1 MTELPLSHAQQGMWF
16 LERFSGT
23 SFVDPMT
30 FRLEGDLDVPALRWS
45 LQELVRRHEA
55 LRTRFPVTGGR
66 PAQEVLSADQ
76 AGPALPLTDLSGLP
90 RPRREPELH
99 RLLLEDQGRRFDLAR
114 GPVVRA
120 ALYRLGPREHVVR
133 VTTHHIVSD
142 AVSWWSVLFRELE
155 RLYAARRAG
164 LPSPLE
170 PVRAPYSAF
179 VRWQRDWLESLAAAR
194 ELAYWRRELEGAT
207 PLPELDLARTATKV
221 PDGAPEDR
229 RAASGR
235 QVATRWLTFPQPLYD
250 ALRDHAGRERA
261 TPFMILLT
269 AFTSLLHR
277 HTGVHD
283 ILVGTRAGFRGRPQF
298 DHTVGFLV
306 NLLPLRVHVPG
317 GGDFGDLLQAVRR
330 STLGAYV
337 HRTLPFERLVADLGL
352 QRRGSRPVVNVC
364 VSFQST
370 PEVPPALDGLKVTLI
385 NHDPFSAFDLDLGF
399 YEEDGALRAL
409 LTHDPAQYDDEAA
422 RSLLDELQQTLTSV
436 LHPTA
441 TKV

>member
-1 MTELPLSHAQQGMWF
+1 MPLSHAQQGMWF

-30 FRLEGDLDVPALRWS
+30 FRLEGDLDVAALRWS
-45 LQELVRRHEA
+45 LAELVHRHEA
-55 LRTRFPVTGGR
+55 LRTRFPVAGGR
-66 PAQEVLSADQ
+66 PAQEVVPAERAEL
-76 AGPALPLTDLSGLP
+76 ALPLTDLSALP
-90 RPRREPELH
+90 RPEREPELH
-99 RLLLEDQGRRFDLAR
+99 RLLREDQDRRFDLAR

-120 ALYRLGPREHVVR
+120 GLYRLGPREHVVR

-164 LPSPLE
+164 LPSPLG
-170 PVRAPYSAF
+170 PVRAQYAAF
-179 VRWQRDWLESLAAAR
+179 VHWQRDWLESPAAAR
-194 ELAYWRRELEGAT
+194 ELAYWRRELEGVT
-207 PLPELDLARTATKV
+207 PLPELDLARTAAPHPET
-221 PDGAPEDR
+221 GAGKDR
-229 RAASGR
+229 RSAPRR

-250 ALRDHAGRERA
+250 ALRDHAARERA
-261 TPFMILLT
+261 TPFMVLLT
-269 AFTSLLHR
+269 AFSRLLHR
-277 HTGVHD
+277 HTGAHD
-283 ILVGTRAGFRGRPQF
+283 LLVGTRAGFRGRPRF

-306 NLLPLRVHVPG
+306 NLLPLRIRVPE

-370 PEVPPALDGLKVTLI
+370 PEVPPALEGLEVTLI

-399 YEEDGALRAL
+399 YEDDGALRAL
-409 LTHDPAQYDDEAA
+409 LTHDPGQYDDEAA
-422 RSLLDELQQTLTSV
+422 QSLLDDLQQVLTSV
-436 LHPTA
+436 LHPIA
-441 TKV
+441 TEV

>member
-1 MTELPLSHAQQGMWF
+1 MTQLPLSHAQQGMWF

-30 FRLEGDLDVPALRWS
+30 FRLVGDLDVAALRWS

-66 PAQEVLSADQ
+66 PAQEVISADR
-76 AGPALPLTDLSGLP
+76 AELAMSLTDVSELASQE
-90 RPRREPELH
+90 RESELH
-99 RLLLEDQGRRFDLAR
+99 RLLREDQDRRFDLAR

-120 ALYRLGPREHVVR
+120 GLHRLGPREHVVR
-133 VTTHHIVSD
+133 ITTHHIVSD

-155 RLYAARRAG
+155 RLYAARLAG

-170 PVRAPYSAF
+170 PVRAQYAAF
-179 VRWQRDWLESLAAAR
+179 VRWQQDWLQSPAAAR
-194 ELAYWRRELEGAT
+194 ELAYWRRELEGVT
-207 PLPELDLARTATKV
+207 PLPELAIARTR
-221 PDGAPEDR
+221 EDR
-229 RAASGR
+229 PAAARG

-250 ALRDHAGRERA
+250 ALRAFAARERA
-261 TPFMILLT
+261 TPFMVLLT

-277 HTGVHD
+277 HTGAHD
-283 ILVGTRAGFRGRPQF
+283 ILVGTRAGFRGRPEF

-306 NLLPLRVHVPG
+306 NLLPLRTRVPAD
-317 GGDFGDLLQAVRR
+317 GDFRGLLQAVRR
-330 STLGAYV
+330 STRGAYV
-337 HRTLPFERLVADLGL
+337 HRTVPFERLVADLGL

-370 PEVPPALDGLKVTLI
+370 PEVPPALDGLEATLI

-399 YEEDGALRAL
+399 YEDDGALRAL
-409 LTHDPAQYDDEAA
+409 LTHDPAQYDDGAA
-422 RSLLDELQQTLTSV
+422 QSLLDDLQLVLTSA
-436 LHPTA
+436 LHPIA